1 MSMKK
6 TTTSIPVEKK
16 IIGATTTVNFPELD
30 WHGVPARVDTGA
42 ATSSFHCSR
51 VKLVEKE
58 GTTFLSFCLDMKK
71 GHSKTD
77 ILVRDFK
84 EMTVKN
90 SFGNSERRY
99 VIKTVV
105 EVAGRKVSTLLSL
118 ADRHKMSFPVLLGRR
133 LLQGRFIVDVA
144 Q

>member
-1 MSMKK
+1 MKK
-6 TTTSIPVEKK
+6 TVPSVPAEKK
-16 IIGATTTVNFPELD
+16 IIGATITVNFPELD

-58 GTTFLSFCLDMKK
+58 GKTFLSFCLDMKK
-71 GHSKTD
+71 GHPKKD

-99 VIKTVV
+99 VIKTIV
-105 EVAGRKVSTLLSL
+105 EVAGRKVSTHLSL

-133 LLQGRFIVDVA
+133 LLQGRFIVDVS

>member
-1 MSMKK
+1 MKK
-6 TTTSIPVEKK
+6 AVLSLPAEKK
-16 IIGATTTVNFPELD
+16 TIGATTTVNFPELD

-71 GHSKTD
+71 ENPKKD

-84 EMTVKN
+84 EITVKN

-105 EVAGRKVSTLLSL
+105 EVAGRRISTQLSL
-118 ADRHKMSFPVLLGRR
+118 ADRYKMSFPVLLGRR
-133 LLQGRFIVDVA
+133 LLKGRFIVDVSV
-144 Q
+144 

>member
-6 TTTSIPVEKK
+6 TTTSSEKK
-16 IIGATTTVNFPELD
+16 ITRATTTDSYPDLD

>member
-1 MSMKK
+1 M
-6 TTTSIPVEKK
+6 
-16 IIGATTTVNFPELD
+16 IGATTTVNFPELD

-51 VKLVEKE
+51 VKLVEKD

-71 GHSKTD
+71 DNPKKD

-84 EMTVKN
+84 EIMVRN

-105 EVAGRKVSTLLSL
+105 EVGGRKVSTQLSL
-118 ADRHKMSFPVLLGRR
+118 ADRYKMSFPVLLGRR
-133 LLQGRFIVDVA
+133 LLKGRFIVDVF

>member
-1 MSMKK
+1 MKK
-6 TTTSIPVEKK
+6 TVSSVPAEKK

-58 GTTFLSFCLDMKK
+58 GKTFLSFCLDMKK
-71 GHSKTD
+71 ENPRKD

-84 EMTVKN
+84 EITVKN
-90 SFGNSERRY
+90 SFGHSERRY
-99 VIKTVV
+99 VVKTIV
-105 EVAGRKVSTLLSL
+105 EVAGRKVKTQFSL
-118 ADRHKMSFPVLLGRR
+118 ADRYKMSFPVLLGRR
-133 LLQGRFIVDVA
+133 LLQGRFIVDVVL
-144 Q
+144 

>member
-6 TTTSIPVEKK
+6 KNPAVPPEKK
-16 IIGATTTVNFPELD
+16 IIGATATVNFPELD
-30 WHGVPARVDTGA
+30 WHEVPARVDTGA

-71 GHSKTD
+71 ETPKKD

-105 EVAGRKVSTLLSL
+105 EVEGRKISTQLSL
-118 ADRHKMSFPVLLGRR
+118 ADRQKMSFPVLLGRR